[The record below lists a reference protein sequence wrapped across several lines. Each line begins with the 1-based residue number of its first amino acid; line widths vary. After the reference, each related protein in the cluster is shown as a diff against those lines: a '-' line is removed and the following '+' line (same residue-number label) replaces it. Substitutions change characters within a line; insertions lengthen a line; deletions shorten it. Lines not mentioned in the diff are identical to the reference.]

1 MKIIIAIIKITTN
14 TPAYTPV
21 LNMPP
26 IISQLLNKVIQNA
39 KRGKVSFFMTKIKK
53 RKNSFSFAFLNQN
66 LCLLFN

>member
-53 RKNSFSFAFLNQN
+53 SERIHFLS
-66 LCLLFN
+66 LFCVSKFVPFI

>member
-1 MKIIIAIIKITTN
+1 MMKIIIAIIKITTN

-53 RKNSFSFAFLNQN
+53 RKNPFSFAFL
-66 LCLLFN
+66 